1 MFETFKEVLKRIVLD
16 SFFIDKVHVVALLI
30 CDQLYVCKIV
40 KVKLS
45 ELLLHFLLA
54 ESIISNDLLLECAV
68 NILLP
73 VLGLEIVSVVLKIR
87 NSRPDK
93 SWSLVEY
100 FKG

>member
-1 MFETFKEVLKRIVLD
+1 LFETFKEVLKRIVLD
-16 SFFIDKVHVVALLI
+16 SFFVDKVHVVALLI
-30 CDQLYVCKIV
+30 CDQLYVSKIV

-54 ESIISNDLLLECAV
+54 EAIISNDLLLECAV